1 MSKSE
6 AKDIL
11 VTLNKSSR
19 SPVRSKLLKK
29 IQAYLRSK
37 GGKLEEEGV
46 SISDLCDLDFVTLMS
61 LGQADL
67 VNIYL

>member
-1 MSKSE
+1 MSKRE

-29 IQAYLRSK
+29 AYVRSK
-37 GGKLEEEGV
+37 GGKLEEEGG
-46 SISDLCDLDFVTLMS
+46 SISDLCDLDFVTLRS
-61 LGQADL
+61 LGYVDL
-67 VNIYL
+67 VHTYL